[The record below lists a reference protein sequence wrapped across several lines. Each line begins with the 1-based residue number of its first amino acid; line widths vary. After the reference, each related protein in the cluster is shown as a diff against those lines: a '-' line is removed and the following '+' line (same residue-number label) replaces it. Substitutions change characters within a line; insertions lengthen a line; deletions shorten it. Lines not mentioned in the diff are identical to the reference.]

1 MFYMYVDARNLFTFV
16 VQIKA
21 QQINRIGMMFEGLS
35 VVFDFDQF
43 ENQQS

>member
-1 MFYMYVDARNLFTFV
+1 MFYMYMDARNLFTFV
-16 VQIKA
+16 LQIKA
-21 QQINRIGMMFEGLS
+21 KQINWIGMKFEGLS